1 MSELRTTSRP
11 APNSWWVGF
20 VCGMATFVDTGVT
33 TGVPIALVLFQAFS
47 PGAPGLTA
55 NEVGL
60 LTGALTAGVAI
71 GSLLGGRLGD
81 RWGRRTVFI
90 ATMAL
95 ILVGAV
101 TPFIGVSLLSLLI
114 GISLIGIGV
123 GADLPVALATISEA
137 AKDRNRGKILVF
149 SNLLGGFG
157 ILLAVLLAINF
168 GASGPTGGLIIFG
181 TFGAIALGVLLLRLT
196 IPESAVWLAARDERR
211 AGIHTVRA
219 ERGRLRDFG
228 RALYRRPF
236 LALIGYY
243 TLAAMATSVAGSFG
257 TFVAVNV
264 TGASIAEYNS
274 WTILAM
280 PAAIVGALWFMA
292 VVDTK
297 LRMSYYVIG
306 AIGVVVANLL
316 PVFFGFSLP
325 ALIVS
330 TVATVFFGA
339 FCFETIMKVWTQESF
354 PTMLRAT
361 AQGTI
366 YAVSRFATAG
376 LNVVTPALVVLNPGA
391 LYIGVSILAAAG
403 FLVGWLG
410 FRRNARNEFDLESEL
425 VTAPTAVGSAT
436 LAAGQPD
443 SAH

>member
-1 MSELRTTSRP
+1 MVTSRSDGR
-11 APNSWWVGF
+11 APNAWWVGF

-33 TGVPIALVLFQAFS
+33 TGIPIALVLFQALA
-47 PGAPGLTA
+47 PGKPGLTP

-60 LTGALTAGVAI
+60 LTGILTAGVAI

-90 ATMAL
+90 VTMVIIA
-95 ILVGAV
+95 VGAAI
-101 TPFIGVSLLSLLI
+101 PLLGLALPTLLI
-114 GISLIGIGV
+114 GIALIGIGV

-137 AKDRNRGKILVF
+137 AQDRNRGKILVF

-157 ILLAVLLAINF
+157 IVLAVLLAINV
-168 GASGPTGGLIIFG
+168 GAAGPTGGLIIFG
-181 TFGAIALGVLLLRLT
+181 TFAAIAFGVLLLRLT
-196 IPESAVWLAARDERR
+196 IPESATWLRARDERR

-219 ERGRLRDFG
+219 ERGRLRDFA
-228 RALYRRPF
+228 RPAYRRPF
-236 LALIGYY
+236 LTLIGYY

-264 TGASIAEYNS
+264 SHASIGEYNS

-297 LRMSYYVIG
+297 LRMAYYVVG
-306 AIGVVVANLL
+306 SIGVVAANLL
-316 PVFFGFSLP
+316 PVVLGFSLP
-325 ALIVS
+325 SIIIA

-366 YAVSRFATAG
+366 YAVSRFATAA
-376 LNVVTPALVVLNPGA
+376 LNIVTPALVLFNPSL
-391 LYIGVSILAAAG
+391 LYIGVSVVAGVG

-410 FRRNARNEFDLESEL
+410 FRRNTRNEFDLEAGL
-425 VTAPTAVGSAT
+425 VTSAIKSGTPTDV
-436 LAAGQPD
+436 AA
-443 SAH
+443 

>member
-1 MSELRTTSRP
+1 MFTSRSGGR
-11 APNSWWVGF
+11 APNAWWVGF

-33 TGVPIALVLFQAFS
+33 TGVPIALVLLQS
-47 PGAPGLTA
+47 PGPGQPGLTP
-55 NEVGL
+55 NDLGL
-60 LTGALTAGVAI
+60 LTGLLTAGVAI

-90 ATMAL
+90 LTMAVIVL
-95 ILVGAV
+95 GAAAPLLGLGLPLLV
-101 TPFIGVSLLSLLI
+101 I

-123 GADLPVALATISEA
+123 GADLPVALATIAEA
-137 AKDRNRGKILVF
+137 AQDRNRGKILVF

-168 GASGPTGGLIIFG
+168 GAAGPRGGLIIFG
-181 TFGAIALGVLLLRLT
+181 SFAAIALGVLALRLT
-196 IPESAVWLAARDERR
+196 IPESAVWLIARDERR
-211 AGIHTVRA
+211 AGVHTVRA

-228 RALYRRPF
+228 RPAYRRPF
-236 LALIGYY
+236 LTLLGYY

-264 TGASIAEYNS
+264 AHASIGEYNS

-280 PAAIVGALWFMA
+280 PAAVVGALWFMA

-306 AIGVVVANLL
+306 SIGVVVANLL
-316 PVFFGFSLP
+316 PVVLNFTLP
-325 ALIVS
+325 SIIIA

-366 YAVSRFATAG
+366 YAVSRFATAA
-376 LNVVTPALVVLNPGA
+376 LNVVTPALVLFNPSL
-391 LYIGVSILAAAG
+391 LYVGVSILAGVG
-403 FLVGWLG
+403 FFVGWLG
-410 FRRNARNEFDLESEL
+410 FRRNARNEFDLEADL
-425 VTAPTAVGSAT
+425 VTSAVKTDAP
-436 LAAGQPD
+436 AA
-443 SAH
+443 

>member
-1 MSELRTTSRP
+1 MFTSRSDRGSLS
-11 APNSWWVGF
+11 AWWVGF

-33 TGVPIALVLFQAFS
+33 TGIPIALVLFQA
-47 PGAPGLTA
+47 PAAGQPGLTP
-55 NEVGL
+55 NDVGL
-60 LTGALTAGVAI
+60 LTGILTAGVAI

-81 RWGRRTVFI
+81 RWGRRTVFLL
-90 ATMAL
+90 TMAVIVL
-95 ILVGAV
+95 GAAAPLLGLGLPMLV
-101 TPFIGVSLLSLLI
+101 I
-114 GISLIGIGV
+114 GIALIGIGV
-123 GADLPVALATISEA
+123 GADLPVALATIAEA
-137 AKDRNRGKILVF
+137 AQDRNRGKILVF

-168 GASGPTGGLIIFG
+168 GAAGPRGGLIVFG
-181 TFGAIALGVLLLRLT
+181 VFAAIALVVLGLRLT
-196 IPESAVWLAARDERR
+196 IPESTAWLVARDERR

-228 RALYRRPF
+228 RAAYRRPF
-236 LALIGYY
+236 LTLVGYY

-264 TGASIAEYNS
+264 SHSSIAEYNS

-280 PAAIVGALWFMA
+280 PAAVVGALWFMA
-292 VVDTK
+292 VVDTR

-306 AIGVVVANLL
+306 AIGVVAANLL
-316 PVFFGFSLP
+316 PVILNFTLP
-325 ALIVS
+325 SIIIA

-366 YAVSRFATAG
+366 YAVSRFATAA
-376 LNVVTPALVVLNPGA
+376 LNVVTPTLVLLNPSM
-391 LYIGVSILAAAG
+391 LYIGVSVLAGAG
-403 FLVGWLG
+403 FLIGWLG
-410 FRRNARNEFDLESEL
+410 FRRNTRNEFDLESEL
-425 VTAPTAVGSAT
+425 VTSAVRTEATTA
-436 LAAGQPD
+436 
-443 SAH
+443 